1 MPRTSRVHYP
11 GGIFHLVSRFARDEW
26 WLERDGARQGYLDLL
41 ERTSR
46 STDVAVLAYCLM
58 SNHIHLVVVQGQAS
72 LERFTKCVH
81 TGFAGWVHRSQSRR
95 KALGPVFAG
104 RPRSLLVEQDSYL
117 LELVRYVHNNPV
129 RAGLVRYAR
138 NSTWSSHQAYVG
150 RVQMPQWLRV
160 GYVLE
165 HFGRRAT
172 RAAKQ
177 FDAFVDEG
185 RIQGRRAEL
194 SGASDAG
201 EAAWVRRTLG
211 DGHRVSDGVL
221 GSNEFVT
228 RVRKDVE
235 RVEAALTSRGLE
247 RRAGAIG
254 RPSVREVIDAVLQL
268 QQLDPIELQ
277 ERPRGRAVSAAKRLA
292 IWVWVHEYQGQ
303 QIDVARALSLDTSV
317 VSRYYGQAL
326 QEAGEFDE
334 LATAVTALL
343 RKRQRG
349 TKDRCVTKATQDAL
363 PVRYY
368 VDVEET

>member
-1 MPRTSRVHYP
+1 
-11 GGIFHLVSRFARDEW
+11 
-26 WLERDGARQGYLDLL
+26 LERHGARQAYLELL
-41 ERTSR
+41 EKASD

-58 SNHIHLVVVQGQAS
+58 SNHVHLVVVQGQAS

-81 TGFAGWVHRSQSRR
+81 TGFAGWVHRDQSRR
-95 KALGPVFAG
+95 KTLGPVYAG

-150 RVQMPQWLRV
+150 RTQVPQWLRL

-165 HFGRRAT
+165 RFGRTAS

-185 RIQGRRAEL
+185 RTQGRRAEL

-201 EAAWVRRTLG
+201 EAAWVRRALG

-221 GSNEFVT
+221 GSNDFVT

-235 RVEAALTSRGLE
+235 RIGATLTSRGTE

-254 RPSVREVIDAVLQL
+254 RPSVREMIDAVLRL
-268 QQLDPIELQ
+268 QEVDPIELQ
-277 ERPRGRAVSAAKRLA
+277 EKPRGRAAAVTKRLA
-292 IWVWVHEYQGQ
+292 IWVWVHEYEGQ
-303 QIDVARALSLDTSV
+303 QIEIARALSLDTSV

-326 QEAGEFDE
+326 QSAGDFDE

-343 RKRQRG
+343 RKRHRG
-349 TKDRCVTKATQDAL
+349 TKDRGLTKATRDVL